1 MSIKKGDKMKINDFV
16 AYYKTGVE
24 FRRQTGMARVNW
36 YEWQK
41 KGYIPIESQCR
52 LEKITNGELK
62 ANYNDVL

>member
-1 MSIKKGDKMKINDFV
+1 MKIKDLIQF
-16 AYYKTGVE
+16 YKTGVE

-52 LEKITNGELK
+52 LEQITNGKLK
-62 ANYNDVL
+62 ANYEDMLL